1 MKEKKAAQNALDPV
15 QSSEN
20 RIEMLKNVDSSKMT
34 EMQKIVLLKK
44 IAYEKKNLAEQLKD
58 PLIFPQT
65 GQTTEFPD
73 IPPPTIRHLRYGF
86 YYTLEVNHS

>member
-1 MKEKKAAQNALDPV
+1 MKEKKAAQNSLNPV

-20 RIEMLKNVDSSKMT
+20 RIEMLENVDSSKMT

-44 IAYEKKNLAEQLKD
+44 IAHEKKNLAEQLKD

-65 GQTTEFPD
+65 GQTEFPD

-86 YYTLEVNHS
+86 YYILEANHS